1 VSKKKLRVFDRE
13 TKVGTVKRML
23 RGENVSALTREL
35 KISRAVLYRWK
46 DQYRE
51 DGSQAFRR
59 KAGRPPKA
67 PPGMERARAEA
78 AGELAAAKHRVAE
91 LERKIGQQQV
101 ELDFF
106 RQALR
111 QVGSDRAAVSG
122 RGAKVSTPSSKR

>member
-1 VSKKKLRVFDRE
+1 MPKKKSRVFDRA
-13 TKVGTVKRML
+13 TKLETVKRML

-35 KISRAVLYRWK
+35 KIARAVLYRWK

-51 DGSQAFRR
+51 DGLQAFRR

-67 PPGMERARAEA
+67 PPGMERARAMA
-78 AGELAAAKHRVAE
+78 AGELAAARQRVAE
-91 LERKIGQQQV
+91 LERKVGQQQV

-111 QVGSDRAAVSG
+111 QVGAARAALNG
-122 RGAKVSTPSSKR
+122 RGARASTPSSKR

>member
-13 TKVGTVKRML
+13 TKVETVKRML

-35 KISRAVLYRWK
+35 KTSRAVLYRWK

-51 DGSQAFRR
+51 DGSGAFRR
-59 KAGRPPKA
+59 KAGRPPKS
-67 PPGMERARAEA
+67 PPGLERARAEA
-78 AGELAAAKHRVAE
+78 AGELAATRQRVAE

-111 QVGSDRAAVSG
+111 QVGLDRRAVGG
-122 RGAKVSTPSSKR
+122 RGGKASTPSSKR

>member
-1 VSKKKLRVFDRE
+1 VIKKKARVFDRE
-13 TKVGTVKRML
+13 TKIDTVKRML

-35 KISRAVLYRWK
+35 KTSRAVLYRWK

-51 DGSQAFRR
+51 DGTGAFRR
-59 KAGRPPKA
+59 KAGRPPKSS
-67 PPGMERARAEA
+67 PGLERARAEA

-111 QVGSDRAAVSG
+111 QVGVDRKAVGG
-122 RGAKVSTPSSKR
+122 RLGKASTPSSKR